1 MDTTDYSYG
10 RWVTYKGERFMI
22 LDARTY
28 IVEIYLGAGETKW
41 VSKRDVSEVSDFLKT
56 DAERKALG
64 YSF

>member
-10 RWVTYKGERFMI
+10 RWVTYNGERFMI

-28 IVEIYLGAGETKW
+28 IVEIYLGAGEAKW
-41 VSKRDVSEVSDFLKT
+41 VSKRDVSEVSDFMLT